1 VVNLWELKTHN
12 EHRLMPEILGEP
24 VGYNLHAN
32 VAAIYSNVVKGGATF
47 GDVSTENKY
56 TTRTVW
62 WRKGTWGGVSGMEVH
77 QVTRHPREV
86 SGRSGL
92 SRKHTLWAFE
102 HPFLAVGMHND
113 TLSHAA

>member
-1 VVNLWELKTHN
+1 MVNLWELKTHN

-62 WRKGTWGGVSGMEVH
+62 WRKGAT
-77 QVTRHPREV
+77 
-86 SGRSGL
+86 
-92 SRKHTLWAFE
+92 
-102 HPFLAVGMHND
+102 
-113 TLSHAA
+113 